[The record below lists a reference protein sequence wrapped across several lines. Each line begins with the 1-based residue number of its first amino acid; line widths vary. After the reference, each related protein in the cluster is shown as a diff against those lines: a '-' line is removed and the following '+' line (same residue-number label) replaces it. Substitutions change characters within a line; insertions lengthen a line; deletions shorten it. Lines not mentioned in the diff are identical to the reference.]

1 MLNEA
6 SPEAVRSVIQ
16 ADGHFTFIRLFT
28 APRAVTAR
36 IATAG
41 AMAADHFGGFV
52 FVAAAAVAQTQHT
65 DRDFWWVCR
74 GEEREQSRKW
84 WWDPRPLSR
93 ARKSR
98 ASTD

>member
-16 ADGHFTFIRLFT
+16 ANEHFTFIRLFT
-28 APRAVTAR
+28 ATRAAAAGIT
-36 IATAG
+36 TAG

-52 FVAAAAVAQTQHT
+52 FVAAVVVTQAQHT

-74 GEEREQSRKW
+74 EEERE
-84 WWDPRPLSR
+84 
-93 ARKSR
+93 
-98 ASTD
+98 